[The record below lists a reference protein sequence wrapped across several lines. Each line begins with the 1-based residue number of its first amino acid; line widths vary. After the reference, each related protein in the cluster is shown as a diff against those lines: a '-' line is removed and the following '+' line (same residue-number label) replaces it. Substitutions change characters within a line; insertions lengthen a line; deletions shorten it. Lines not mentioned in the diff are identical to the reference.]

1 MKNRLT
7 QFITYFIFWMLLT
20 WSINIQDVSAG
31 VVVSL
36 IAIALTRDLFPEEM
50 AKFLSPVRFLWAVL
64 YLIYLIYYIILA
76 NFDVAYRVIH
86 PALPIR
92 PGIVKVKT
100 GLKSEMARTMLAN
113 SITLTPGTLSVDVN
127 GEDYYIHWI
136 NISTDDPEEQR
147 RIIISRFEW
156 MLRRVFE

>member
-20 WSINIQDVSAG
+20 WSINIQDVLAG

-50 AKFLSPVRFLWAVL
+50 AKFLSPVRGLWAVL
-64 YLIYLIYYIILA
+64 YLIYLTYYIILA

-113 SITLTPGTLSVDVN
+113 SITLTPGTLSVDVD

-136 NISTDDPEEQR
+136 NISTDDPEEQK